1 MSAID
6 QCNTV
11 LTIPQVA
18 STCWF
23 NALLMT
29 MFYSEGMR
37 SYLKTNLKNS
47 ELFRKNKKLY
57 DIFQDILVNRYRIR
71 KDEDRLYFEKLSPE
85 AILTMLNKFD
95 NKIFYFDPT
104 VANGHY
110 GEFYFVRL
118 FEYFGL
124 KQNVLYLNH
133 TEEGEYYYSTLN
145 KTPKITMTKYGLP
158 QIGFQPVMK
167 EDVSVNRNVD
177 VLVVSNILD
186 KLSNKNNLVFKSPK
200 KSDIDEFLE
209 YNGHTYKLD
218 GMILTNF
225 NASVCRKAHQ
235 IAGVTCENK
244 RFLYNGWVRRTRD
257 PAQGA
262 SYTSRDVPCELMR
275 YDWMKNRS
283 IFCLDQRKCGVQNK
297 SKVLKTKL
305 CFNPFE
311 SKVSTF
317 IYVKIG
323 GESGNVSQIK
333 KPCPPDKVLNPVSGR
348 CVSKTGAIGKKLTM
362 KAKKTCPP
370 GKVLNPVS
378 GRCVSKKQEKKKPC
392 PPDKILNP
400 ASGRCV
406 SKTGALGKKLRS

>member
-71 KDEDRLYFEKLSPE
+71 KDEDRLYFDKLSPE

-104 VANGHY
+104 VASGHY

-186 KLSNKNNLVFKSPK
+186 GLSNKNNLVFKIPK
-200 KSDIDEFLE
+200 KSDIEEFLE
-209 YNGHTYKLD
+209 YNGQTYKLD

-244 RFLYNGWVRRTRD
+244 RFLYNGWVRMTSD
-257 PAQGA
+257 PAQAGEGS

-283 IFCLDQRKCGVQNK
+283 IFCLDQRKCGVLKK
-297 SKVLKTKL
+297 SKVLKTKV

-323 GESGNVSQIK
+323 GLTANVSSKIADKSGNISQNK
-333 KPCPPDKVLNPVSGR
+333 KPCPPDKVLNPASGR

-362 KAKKTCPP
+362 KDGADKKKAT
-370 GKVLNPVS
+370 
-378 GRCVSKKQEKKKPC
+378 KKPC
-392 PPDKILNP
+392 PPDKVLNP